1 MTSALSAL
9 SGLIFVLGLIFLTN
23 WLLRRFGTSLCARAG
38 MKSEIVLLETKMLD
52 TKNKLVLF
60 RCRGKDFLILTGQNN
75 KTVATFDAIVDNQS
89 VPLQKEDA

>member
-1 MTSALSAL
+1 
-9 SGLIFVLGLIFLTN
+9 
-23 WLLRRFGTSLCARAG
+23 
-38 MKSEIVLLETKMLD
+38 MLD